1 MNTLEQIA
9 DLEKQYLLQTYN
21 RYPIA
26 FSRGK
31 GVFLFDLEGKR
42 YLDFVSGL
50 GVNAL
55 GHAHPR
61 IVKAI
66 REQAA
71 MLVHISNL
79 YYHEYQGPL
88 AEKLCKLSG
97 LNRAFFS
104 NSGTEAI
111 EGSIKLARL
120 AGHRAGGAAKSRLVA
135 LDGSYHGRTFGAL
148 SLTGQDKHRKGFEPL
163 LEEVTFVKQ
172 NDLASLRAAISDETC
187 AIVLEPVFGEGG
199 IYECSVEFLQEC
211 RALADRHRAALI
223 FDEIQC
229 GLGRTG
235 TMFAFQSFGVT
246 PDIVAIAKPI
256 AAGLPLG
263 AFIAKEEFASAISPG
278 QHGTTFGGGPL
289 ACRVALEFLAIVEEE
304 KLLENVNK
312 VGAYLHQ
319 ELNALADR
327 HHAALIFDEI
337 QCGLGRTGTM
347 FAFQSFGVTPDIVA
361 IAKPIAAGL
370 PLGAFL
376 AKEEF
381 ASAISPGQHGTTFGG
396 GPLACRVA
404 LEFLAIVEEE
414 KLLEN
419 VNKVGAYLQQ
429 ELKALAEKS
438 AAAREVRGRGFI
450 QGIEL
455 EIPAR
460 PIVDAGLAEGVL
472 FNSTQDT
479 VVRFL
484 PPFLLEEKHV
494 DKGIRVLKKLLGK
507 KRKKAA

>member
-1 MNTLEQIA
+1 MKTFEQIA
-9 DLEKQYLLQTYN
+9 ELERRYLLGTYN
-21 RYPIA
+21 RYRVVLT
-26 FSRGK
+26 RGK
-31 GVFLFDLEGKR
+31 GVFLYDIDDRR

-61 IVKAI
+61 IVKTI
-66 REQAA
+66 REQAGK
-71 MLVHISNL
+71 LIHVSNL
-79 YYHEYQGPL
+79 YYHEYQGAL
-88 AEKLCKLSG
+88 AEKLVTLLGGSFG
-97 LNRAFFS
+97 NARAFFS

-120 AGHRAGGAAKSRLVA
+120 AGHRAGGEAKSRLVA
-135 LDGSYHGRTFGAL
+135 LEGSYHGRTFGAL
-148 SLTGQDKHRKGFEPL
+148 SLTGQEKHRKGFEPM
-163 LEEVTFVKQ
+163 LEDVTFVAQ
-172 NDLASLRAAISDETC
+172 NDVEGLRAAVDDNTC
-187 AIVLEPVFGEGG
+187 AIVLEPIFGEGG
-199 IYECSVEFLQEC
+199 IYECSVEFLQAC
-211 RALADRHRAALI
+211 RAAADRHRAALI

-263 AFIAKEEFASAISPG
+263 AFIAKEEFANAISPG

-304 KLLENVNK
+304 KLL
-312 VGAYLHQ
+312 
-319 ELNALADR
+319 D
-327 HHAALIFDEI
+327 
-337 QCGLGRTGTM
+337 
-347 FAFQSFGVTPDIVA
+347 
-361 IAKPIAAGL
+361 
-370 PLGAFL
+370 
-376 AKEEF
+376 
-381 ASAISPGQHGTTFGG
+381 
-396 GPLACRVA
+396 
-404 LEFLAIVEEE
+404 
-414 KLLEN
+414 N

-429 ELKALAEKS
+429 ELREIAEKS
-438 AAAREVRGRGFI
+438 PAAKEVRGRGFI
-450 QGIEL
+450 QGINL

-460 PIVDAGLAEGVL
+460 PIVDAALAEGVL

-494 DKGIRVLKKLLGK
+494 DKGIRVLKKLLR
-507 KRKKAA
+507 KRRKVAA

>member
-1 MNTLEQIA
+1 MNTVATPPDSLTTTSPITLDRIAELER
-9 DLEKQYLLQTYN
+9 KFLLQTYN
-21 RYPIA
+21 RYPVVLA
-26 FSRGK
+26 RGK
-31 GVFLFDLEGKR
+31 GVFLYDTEGKR

-61 IVKAI
+61 IVKTI
-66 REQAA
+66 RDQAA
-71 MLVHISNL
+71 KLLHVSNL

-88 AEKLCKLSG
+88 AEKLCTHSG

-120 AGHRAGGAAKSRLVA
+120 AGHRAGGDAKCRLVA
-135 LDGSYHGRTFGAL
+135 LEGSYHGRTFGAL
-148 SLTGQDKHRKGFEPL
+148 SLTGQDKHRKGFEPM
-163 LEEVTFVKQ
+163 LEGVTFVKQ
-172 NDLASLRAAISDETC
+172 NDLESLRAAVSDNTC
-187 AIVLEPVFGEGG
+187 AIVLEPIFGEGG
-199 IYECSVEFLQEC
+199 IYECTPEFLGEC
-211 RALADRHRAALI
+211 RSLADRHKAALI

-235 TMFAFQSFGVT
+235 TLFAFQSFGVT

-289 ACRVALEFLAIVEEE
+289 ACRVALEFLSIVEDE
-304 KLLENVNK
+304 KLLDNVNR
-312 VGAYLHQ
+312 VGGYLHQ
-319 ELNALADR
+319 QLEAVVEK
-327 HHAALIFDEI
+327 HAA
-337 QCGLGRTGTM
+337 
-347 FAFQSFGVTPDIVA
+347 A
-361 IAKPIAAGL
+361 IG
-370 PLGAFL
+370 
-376 AKEEF
+376 
-381 ASAISPGQHGTTFGG
+381 
-396 GPLACRVA
+396 
-404 LEFLAIVEEE
+404 
-414 KLLEN
+414 
-419 VNKVGAYLQQ
+419 
-429 ELKALAEKS
+429 
-438 AAAREVRGRGFI
+438 VRGRGFI
-450 QGIEL
+450 QGIQL

-460 PIVDAGLAEGVL
+460 PIVAAGLAEGVL

-484 PPFLLEEKHV
+484 PPYLLEEKHV

-507 KRKKAA
+507 KVKAAA

>member
-1 MNTLEQIA
+1 MNTFEQIA
-9 DLEKQYLLQTYN
+9 ERERQFLLQTYN
-21 RYPIA
+21 RYPVVLT
-26 FSRGK
+26 RGK
-31 GVFLFDLEGKR
+31 GVFLWDIEEKK

-71 MLVHISNL
+71 KIVHVSNL

-88 AEKLCKLSG
+88 AEKLCGLASAASG
-97 LNRAFFS
+97 TSSGIKFRAFFS

-111 EGSIKLARL
+111 EGAIKLARL
-120 AGHRAGGAAKSRLVA
+120 AGHRAGGESKSKLVA

-163 LEEVTFVKQ
+163 LEDVTFVKQ
-172 NDLASLRAAISDETC
+172 NDIEGLRAAINDNVC
-187 AIVLEPVFGEGG
+187 AIVLEPIFGEGG
-199 IYECSVEFLQEC
+199 IYECSVEFLREC
-211 RALADRHRAALI
+211 RALADRHKVALI

-235 TMFAFQSFGVT
+235 TIFAFQSFGVT

-263 AFIAKEEFASAISPG
+263 AFIAKEEFA
-278 QHGTTFGGGPL
+278 T
-289 ACRVALEFLAIVEEE
+289 
-304 KLLENVNK
+304 
-312 VGAYLHQ
+312 
-319 ELNALADR
+319 
-327 HHAALIFDEI
+327 
-337 QCGLGRTGTM
+337 
-347 FAFQSFGVTPDIVA
+347 
-361 IAKPIAAGL
+361 
-370 PLGAFL
+370 
-376 AKEEF
+376 
-381 ASAISPGQHGTTFGG
+381 AISPGQHGTTFGG

-429 ELKALAEKS
+429 ELKGLVEKR
-438 AAAREVRGRGFI
+438 AAATGVRGRGFI
-450 QGIEL
+450 QGIQL

-460 PIVDAGLAEGVL
+460 PIVDAALAEGVL

-494 DKGIRVLKKLLGK
+494 DKGIRVLKKLLRK
-507 KRKKAA
+507 KRRAAA

>member
-1 MNTLEQIA
+1 MRTFEQIA
-9 DLEKQYLLQTYN
+9 DVEKRYLLGTYN
-21 RYPIA
+21 RYPIVL
-26 FSRGK
+26 SRGK
-31 GVFLFDLEGKR
+31 GVFLYDLDDRR

-61 IVKAI
+61 IVKTI

-71 MLVHISNL
+71 KLIHVSNL
-79 YYHEYQGPL
+79 YYHEYQGEL
-88 AEKLCKLSG
+88 AEKLCTLSG
-97 LNRAFFS
+97 LSRAFFS

-120 AGHRAGGAAKSRLVA
+120 AGHRAGGESKCKLVA
-135 LDGSYHGRTFGAL
+135 LQGSYHGRTFGAL
-148 SLTGQDKHRKGFEPL
+148 SLTGQEKHRKGFEPL
-163 LEEVTFVKQ
+163 LEEVTFVGQ
-172 NDLASLRAAISDETC
+172 NDVEGLRAAVNDNTC
-187 AIVLEPVFGEGG
+187 AIVLEPIFGEGG

-211 RALADRHRAALI
+211 RSLADKHKAALI

-235 TMFAFQSFGVT
+235 TIFAFQIFGVT

-263 AFIAKEEFASAISPG
+263 AFIAREEFANAISPG

-304 KLLENVNK
+304 KLL
-312 VGAYLHQ
+312 
-319 ELNALADR
+319 D
-327 HHAALIFDEI
+327 
-337 QCGLGRTGTM
+337 
-347 FAFQSFGVTPDIVA
+347 
-361 IAKPIAAGL
+361 
-370 PLGAFL
+370 
-376 AKEEF
+376 
-381 ASAISPGQHGTTFGG
+381 
-396 GPLACRVA
+396 
-404 LEFLAIVEEE
+404 
-414 KLLEN
+414 N

-429 ELKALAEKS
+429 ELKAVAEKS
-438 AAAREVRGRGFI
+438 AAAKEVRGRGFI
-450 QGIEL
+450 QGINL
-455 EIPAR
+455 AIPAR
-460 PIVDAGLAEGVL
+460 PIVDEALAEGVL

-494 DKGIRVLKKLLGK
+494 DKGIRVLKKLLRK
-507 KRKKAA
+507 KRKEAA